1 MEKEERSERGGVEE
15 RGGGARV
22 ESEVTAPTVSQQ
34 LGVQVSQLEF
44 QKLHIVIRVGR
55 GREDDSHFLSNQV
68 DTAMKHQTQ
77 L

>member
-1 MEKEERSERGGVEE
+1 M
-15 RGGGARV
+15 RV